1 MRRAQTPLPSPPLAP
16 LELDCEIGARAASTP
31 ASTGDAV
38 VVAHEP
44 RGPSA
49 PRGLGSSP
57 IFGTLLPKAMAC
69 FTPQTTAGRW
79 AVDGR
84 RELDDRACCR
94 ARAVCAP
101 LTTPRRPRVS
111 TRGTRPA
118 APQPER
124 LDSLTA
130 TPPKRASFEELR
142 DSWVSMRRSRELVLA
157 RESAEVAAPDVS
169 WSDSYVRVTDSG
181 ERFAP
186 RVSFSSKVVTP
197 SAILDRIDRL
207 VPVLEPPRDHLEMWL
222 DRRGLGVY
230 AKALKSLGARR
241 VSDLALLEDEDLD
254 AMGFT
259 AQRRVI
265 RVAWRDLLLL
275 CFGLAA

>member
-1 MRRAQTPLPSPPLAP
+1 MEQSMDAEALDEPSLLLPRAGGVSPP
-16 LELDCEIGARAASTP
+16 
-31 ASTGDAV
+31 
-38 VVAHEP
+38 
-44 RGPSA
+44 
-49 PRGLGSSP
+49 
-57 IFGTLLPKAMAC
+57 
-69 FTPQTTAGRW
+69 
-79 AVDGR
+79 
-84 RELDDRACCR
+84 
-94 ARAVCAP
+94 
-101 LTTPRRPRVS
+101 TTPRRPRVS
-111 TRGTRPA
+111 TSLR
-118 APQPER
+118 
-124 LDSLTA
+124 DSDPRRRDSME

-186 RVSFSSKVVTP
+186 RVSFSSHEKVVTP

-241 VSDLALLEDEDLD
+241 VSDLALLEDDDLD

-259 AQRRVI
+259 AQQKCEI
-265 RVAWRDLLLL
+265 RVRVA
-275 CFGLAA
+275 

>member
-1 MRRAQTPLPSPPLAP
+1 MDAEALDEPSLLLPRAGGVSPP
-16 LELDCEIGARAASTP
+16 
-31 ASTGDAV
+31 
-38 VVAHEP
+38 
-44 RGPSA
+44 
-49 PRGLGSSP
+49 
-57 IFGTLLPKAMAC
+57 
-69 FTPQTTAGRW
+69 
-79 AVDGR
+79 
-84 RELDDRACCR
+84 
-94 ARAVCAP
+94 
-101 LTTPRRPRVS
+101 TTPRRP
-111 TRGTRPA
+111 TRALLRDSDPRRRG
-118 APQPER
+118 
-124 LDSLTA
+124 LSDSDSLTA

-186 RVSFSSKVVTP
+186 RVSFSSHEKVVTP

-241 VSDLALLEDEDLD
+241 VSDLALLEDDDLD

-259 AQRRVI
+259 AQQKCEI
-265 RVAWRDLLLL
+265 RVRVA
-275 CFGLAA
+275 

>member
-1 MRRAQTPLPSPPLAP
+1 MDAEALDEPSLLLPRAGGVSPP
-16 LELDCEIGARAASTP
+16 
-31 ASTGDAV
+31 
-38 VVAHEP
+38 
-44 RGPSA
+44 
-49 PRGLGSSP
+49 
-57 IFGTLLPKAMAC
+57 
-69 FTPQTTAGRW
+69 
-79 AVDGR
+79 
-84 RELDDRACCR
+84 
-94 ARAVCAP
+94 
-101 LTTPRRPRVS
+101 TTPRRPRVS
-111 TRGTRPA
+111 TSLR
-118 APQPER
+118 
-124 LDSLTA
+124 DSDPRRRDSME

-186 RVSFSSKVVTP
+186 RVSFSSKVVSP
-197 SAILDRIDRL
+197 SSILDRIDRL

-259 AQRRVI
+259 AQQKCEI
-265 RVAWRDLLLL
+265 RVRVA
-275 CFGLAA
+275 

>member
-1 MRRAQTPLPSPPLAP
+1 MDAELLDEPSLLLPRAGGVSPP
-16 LELDCEIGARAASTP
+16 
-31 ASTGDAV
+31 
-38 VVAHEP
+38 
-44 RGPSA
+44 
-49 PRGLGSSP
+49 
-57 IFGTLLPKAMAC
+57 
-69 FTPQTTAGRW
+69 
-79 AVDGR
+79 
-84 RELDDRACCR
+84 
-94 ARAVCAP
+94 
-101 LTTPRRPRVS
+101 TTPRRRVS
-111 TRGTRPA
+111 SHMR
-118 APQPER
+118 
-124 LDSLTA
+124 DSDPRRCDSELTA

-181 ERFAP
+181 ERFSP

-197 SAILDRIDRL
+197 SSILDRIDRL

-241 VSDLALLEDEDLD
+241 VADLALLEDEDLD

-259 AQRRVI
+259 AQQRCEI
-265 RVAWRDLLLL
+265 RVRVA
-275 CFGLAA
+275 

>member
-1 MRRAQTPLPSPPLAP
+1 MDAEALDEPSLLLPRAGGVSPP
-16 LELDCEIGARAASTP
+16 
-31 ASTGDAV
+31 
-38 VVAHEP
+38 
-44 RGPSA
+44 
-49 PRGLGSSP
+49 
-57 IFGTLLPKAMAC
+57 
-69 FTPQTTAGRW
+69 
-79 AVDGR
+79 
-84 RELDDRACCR
+84 
-94 ARAVCAP
+94 
-101 LTTPRRPRVS
+101 TTPRRPRVS
-111 TRGTRPA
+111 TSLR
-118 APQPER
+118 
-124 LDSLTA
+124 DSDPRRRDSME

-181 ERFAP
+181 ERFSP
-186 RVSFSSKVVTP
+186 RVSFSRSPTKIVTP
-197 SAILDRIDRL
+197 SSILDRIDRL

-259 AQRRVI
+259 AQQKCEI
-265 RVAWRDLLLL
+265 RVRVA
-275 CFGLAA
+275 

>member
-1 MRRAQTPLPSPPLAP
+1 MAP
-16 LELDCEIGARAASTP
+16 
-31 ASTGDAV
+31 
-38 VVAHEP
+38 
-44 RGPSA
+44 
-49 PRGLGSSP
+49 
-57 IFGTLLPKAMAC
+57 LLPKAMAC
-69 FTPQTTAGRW
+69 LTPQTDRWPMEQSMDAEALDEPSLLLPRAGG
-79 AVDGR
+79 VS
-84 RELDDRACCR
+84 
-94 ARAVCAP
+94 P
-101 LTTPRRPRVS
+101 PTTPRRPRVS
-111 TRGTRPA
+111 TSLR
-118 APQPER
+118 
-124 LDSLTA
+124 DSDPRRRDSME

-186 RVSFSSKVVTP
+186 RVSFSSHEKVVTP

-241 VSDLALLEDEDLD
+241 VSDLALLEDDDLD

-259 AQRRVI
+259 AQQKCEI
-265 RVAWRDLLLL
+265 RVRVA
-275 CFGLAA
+275 

>member
-1 MRRAQTPLPSPPLAP
+1 MDAEALDEPSLLLPRAGGVSPP
-16 LELDCEIGARAASTP
+16 
-31 ASTGDAV
+31 
-38 VVAHEP
+38 
-44 RGPSA
+44 
-49 PRGLGSSP
+49 
-57 IFGTLLPKAMAC
+57 
-69 FTPQTTAGRW
+69 
-79 AVDGR
+79 
-84 RELDDRACCR
+84 
-94 ARAVCAP
+94 
-101 LTTPRRPRVS
+101 TTPRRRVTSHMRDSDPR
-111 TRGTRPA
+111 RR
-118 APQPER
+118 
-124 LDSLTA
+124 DSME

-181 ERFAP
+181 ERFSP
-186 RVSFSSKVVTP
+186 RVSFSSHEKVVTP

-241 VSDLALLEDEDLD
+241 VSDLALLEDDDLD

-259 AQRRVI
+259 AQQKCEI
-265 RVAWRDLLLL
+265 RVRVA
-275 CFGLAA
+275 

>member
-1 MRRAQTPLPSPPLAP
+1 MDAEALDEPSLLLPRAGGVSPP
-16 LELDCEIGARAASTP
+16 
-31 ASTGDAV
+31 
-38 VVAHEP
+38 
-44 RGPSA
+44 
-49 PRGLGSSP
+49 
-57 IFGTLLPKAMAC
+57 
-69 FTPQTTAGRW
+69 
-79 AVDGR
+79 
-84 RELDDRACCR
+84 
-94 ARAVCAP
+94 
-101 LTTPRRPRVS
+101 TTPRRRVTSHMRDSDPRR
-111 TRGTRPA
+111 RGSM
-118 APQPER
+118 E
-124 LDSLTA
+124 

-222 DRRGLGVY
+222 DRRGLRSEEHT
-230 AKALKSLGARR
+230 LKSLGARR

-259 AQRRVI
+259 AQQKCEI
-265 RVAWRDLLLL
+265 RVRVA
-275 CFGLAA
+275 

>member
-1 MRRAQTPLPSPPLAP
+1 MACLAPADRWPMEQSMDAEMLDEPSLLLPRAGGVSPP
-16 LELDCEIGARAASTP
+16 
-31 ASTGDAV
+31 
-38 VVAHEP
+38 
-44 RGPSA
+44 
-49 PRGLGSSP
+49 
-57 IFGTLLPKAMAC
+57 
-69 FTPQTTAGRW
+69 
-79 AVDGR
+79 
-84 RELDDRACCR
+84 
-94 ARAVCAP
+94 
-101 LTTPRRPRVS
+101 TTPRRRVS
-111 TRGTRPA
+111 SGSLRDSDPRRRG
-118 APQPER
+118 
-124 LDSLTA
+124 LSDSELTA

-181 ERFAP
+181 ERFSP

-197 SAILDRIDRL
+197 SSILDRIDRL

-259 AQRRVI
+259 PQQRCEI
-265 RVAWRDLLLL
+265 RVRVA
-275 CFGLAA
+275 

>member
-1 MRRAQTPLPSPPLAP
+1 MAP
-16 LELDCEIGARAASTP
+16 L
-31 ASTGDAV
+31 
-38 VVAHEP
+38 
-44 RGPSA
+44 
-49 PRGLGSSP
+49 
-57 IFGTLLPKAMAC
+57 LLKAMAC
-69 FTPQTTAGRW
+69 LTPQTDRWPMEQSMDAEMLDEPSLLLPRAGG
-79 AVDGR
+79 VS
-84 RELDDRACCR
+84 
-94 ARAVCAP
+94 P
-101 LTTPRRPRVS
+101 PTTPRRRVS
-111 TRGTRPA
+111 SGSLR
-118 APQPER
+118 
-124 LDSLTA
+124 DSDPRRRDSME

-181 ERFAP
+181 ERFSP
-186 RVSFSSKVVTP
+186 RVSFSSSKGVVTP

-259 AQRRVI
+259 AQQRCEI
-265 RVAWRDLLLL
+265 RVRVA
-275 CFGLAA
+275 

>member
-1 MRRAQTPLPSPPLAP
+1 MLRDSDPRR
-16 LELDCEIGARAASTP
+16 
-31 ASTGDAV
+31 
-38 VVAHEP
+38 
-44 RGPSA
+44 
-49 PRGLGSSP
+49 RGLSDS
-57 IFGTLLPKAMAC
+57 
-69 FTPQTTAGRW
+69 
-79 AVDGR
+79 
-84 RELDDRACCR
+84 
-94 ARAVCAP
+94 
-101 LTTPRRPRVS
+101 
-111 TRGTRPA
+111 
-118 APQPER
+118 
-124 LDSLTA
+124 DSLTA

-181 ERFAP
+181 ERFSP
-186 RVSFSSKVVTP
+186 RVSFSSSKGVVTP

-241 VSDLALLEDEDLD
+241 VADLALLEDEDLD

-259 AQRRVI
+259 AQQKCEI
-265 RVAWRDLLLL
+265 RVRVA
-275 CFGLAA
+275 

>member
-1 MRRAQTPLPSPPLAP
+1 MTPL
-16 LELDCEIGARAASTP
+16 
-31 ASTGDAV
+31 
-38 VVAHEP
+38 
-44 RGPSA
+44 
-49 PRGLGSSP
+49 
-57 IFGTLLPKAMAC
+57 LLKAMAC
-69 FTPQTTAGRW
+69 LAPQTDRWPAESMDAEALDEPSLLLPRAGG
-79 AVDGR
+79 VS
-84 RELDDRACCR
+84 
-94 ARAVCAP
+94 P
-101 LTTPRRPRVS
+101 PTTPRRRRVS
-111 TRGTRPA
+111 VAARDSDPRRRG
-118 APQPER
+118 
-124 LDSLTA
+124 LSDSDSLTA

-186 RVSFSSKVVTP
+186 RVSFSSHEKVVTP

-259 AQRRVI
+259 AQQRCEI
-265 RVAWRDLLLL
+265 RVRVA
-275 CFGLAA
+275 

>member
-1 MRRAQTPLPSPPLAP
+1 MAP
-16 LELDCEIGARAASTP
+16 
-31 ASTGDAV
+31 
-38 VVAHEP
+38 
-44 RGPSA
+44 
-49 PRGLGSSP
+49 
-57 IFGTLLPKAMAC
+57 LLPKAAQMAC
-69 FTPQTTAGRW
+69 LAPADRWPADAAAMDAEMLDEPSLLLPRAGG
-79 AVDGR
+79 AS
-84 RELDDRACCR
+84 
-94 ARAVCAP
+94 P
-101 LTTPRRPRVS
+101 PTTPRRRVS
-111 TRGTRPA
+111 SGSLR
-118 APQPER
+118 
-124 LDSLTA
+124 DSDPRRCDSELTA

-181 ERFAP
+181 ERFSP

-207 VPVLEPPRDHLEMWL
+207 VPVLEPPRTHLEMWL

-241 VSDLALLEDEDLD
+241 VADLALLEDEDLD

-259 AQRRVI
+259 PQQRCEI
-265 RVAWRDLLLL
+265 RVRVA
-275 CFGLAA
+275 

>member
-1 MRRAQTPLPSPPLAP
+1 MAP
-16 LELDCEIGARAASTP
+16 L
-31 ASTGDAV
+31 
-38 VVAHEP
+38 
-44 RGPSA
+44 
-49 PRGLGSSP
+49 
-57 IFGTLLPKAMAC
+57 LLKAMAC
-69 FTPQTTAGRW
+69 LAPADRWPMEQSMDAEMLDEPSLLLPRAGG
-79 AVDGR
+79 VS
-84 RELDDRACCR
+84 
-94 ARAVCAP
+94 P
-101 LTTPRRPRVS
+101 PTTPRRRVS
-111 TRGTRPA
+111 SGSLR
-118 APQPER
+118 
-124 LDSLTA
+124 DSDPRRRDSME

-181 ERFAP
+181 ERFSP

-197 SAILDRIDRL
+197 SSILDRIDRL

-259 AQRRVI
+259 PQQRCEI
-265 RVAWRDLLLL
+265 RVRVA
-275 CFGLAA
+275 

>member
-1 MRRAQTPLPSPPLAP
+1 MDAEALDEPSLLLPRAGGASPP
-16 LELDCEIGARAASTP
+16 
-31 ASTGDAV
+31 
-38 VVAHEP
+38 
-44 RGPSA
+44 
-49 PRGLGSSP
+49 
-57 IFGTLLPKAMAC
+57 
-69 FTPQTTAGRW
+69 
-79 AVDGR
+79 
-84 RELDDRACCR
+84 
-94 ARAVCAP
+94 
-101 LTTPRRPRVS
+101 TTPRRRVS
-111 TRGTRPA
+111 SHMRDSDPRRRG
-118 APQPER
+118 
-124 LDSLTA
+124 LSDSDSLTA
-130 TPPKRASFEELR
+130 TPPKRTSFEELR

-181 ERFAP
+181 ERFSP
-186 RVSFSSKVVTP
+186 RVSFSSSKGVVTP

-259 AQRRVI
+259 AQQKCEI
-265 RVAWRDLLLL
+265 RVRVA
-275 CFGLAA
+275 

>member
-1 MRRAQTPLPSPPLAP
+1 MDAEALDEPSLLLPRAGGVSPP
-16 LELDCEIGARAASTP
+16 
-31 ASTGDAV
+31 
-38 VVAHEP
+38 
-44 RGPSA
+44 
-49 PRGLGSSP
+49 
-57 IFGTLLPKAMAC
+57 
-69 FTPQTTAGRW
+69 
-79 AVDGR
+79 
-84 RELDDRACCR
+84 
-94 ARAVCAP
+94 
-101 LTTPRRPRVS
+101 TTPRRPRVS
-111 TRGTRPA
+111 TSLR
-118 APQPER
+118 
-124 LDSLTA
+124 DSDPRRRDSME

-181 ERFAP
+181 ERFSP
-186 RVSFSSKVVTP
+186 RVSFSSPKGVVTP

-259 AQRRVI
+259 AQQKCEI
-265 RVAWRDLLLL
+265 RVRVA
-275 CFGLAA
+275 

>member
-1 MRRAQTPLPSPPLAP
+1 MDAEMLDEPSLLLPRAGGVSPP
-16 LELDCEIGARAASTP
+16 
-31 ASTGDAV
+31 
-38 VVAHEP
+38 
-44 RGPSA
+44 
-49 PRGLGSSP
+49 
-57 IFGTLLPKAMAC
+57 
-69 FTPQTTAGRW
+69 
-79 AVDGR
+79 
-84 RELDDRACCR
+84 
-94 ARAVCAP
+94 
-101 LTTPRRPRVS
+101 TTPRRRISTSLRDSDPRRRS
-111 TRGTRPA
+111 S
-118 APQPER
+118 
-124 LDSLTA
+124 DTA

-181 ERFAP
+181 ERFSP

-259 AQRRVI
+259 AQQKCEI
-265 RVAWRDLLLL
+265 RVRVA
-275 CFGLAA
+275 

>member
-1 MRRAQTPLPSPPLAP
+1 MVQSMDAEALDEPSLLLPRAGGVSPP
-16 LELDCEIGARAASTP
+16 
-31 ASTGDAV
+31 
-38 VVAHEP
+38 
-44 RGPSA
+44 
-49 PRGLGSSP
+49 
-57 IFGTLLPKAMAC
+57 
-69 FTPQTTAGRW
+69 
-79 AVDGR
+79 
-84 RELDDRACCR
+84 
-94 ARAVCAP
+94 
-101 LTTPRRPRVS
+101 TTPRRRRVS
-111 TRGTRPA
+111 SGSLRDSDPRRRG
-118 APQPER
+118 
-124 LDSLTA
+124 LSDSDSLTA

-186 RVSFSSKVVTP
+186 RVSFSSHEKVVTP

-259 AQRRVI
+259 SQQRCEI
-265 RVAWRDLLLL
+265 RVRVA
-275 CFGLAA
+275 

>member
-1 MRRAQTPLPSPPLAP
+1 MACLAPADRWPAESMDAEMLDEPSLLLPRAGGVSPP
-16 LELDCEIGARAASTP
+16 
-31 ASTGDAV
+31 
-38 VVAHEP
+38 
-44 RGPSA
+44 
-49 PRGLGSSP
+49 
-57 IFGTLLPKAMAC
+57 
-69 FTPQTTAGRW
+69 
-79 AVDGR
+79 
-84 RELDDRACCR
+84 
-94 ARAVCAP
+94 
-101 LTTPRRPRVS
+101 TTPRRRRVS
-111 TRGTRPA
+111 SHMR
-118 APQPER
+118 
-124 LDSLTA
+124 DSDPRRRDSME

-181 ERFAP
+181 ERFSP

-259 AQRRVI
+259 AQQKCEI
-265 RVAWRDLLLL
+265 RVRVA
-275 CFGLAA
+275 